1 MAPRWCCH
9 GDTKVLFGVLFLRQT
24 QLAGARDSFGAP
36 LDLEFAK
43 DLPIVSLDRVQGEEE
58 PLANLVIGESLSN
71 EPEGPLNRGESTA
84 RSGAELIRCGS
95 SVCQLQM
102 PPATS
107 LRNRVCAPEQ
117 RPQPTDRPSA
127 CLRQQSCARMPQA
140 EQALARRRARALP
153 GPDRH
158 APGAPPPGQS

>member
-58 PLANLVIGESLSN
+58 PLANLVIGESFSD
-71 EPEGPLNRGESTA
+71 EPEDL
-84 RSGAELIRCGS
+84 
-95 SVCQLQM
+95 
-102 PPATS
+102 
-107 LRNRVCAPEQ
+107 
-117 RPQPTDRPSA
+117 
-127 CLRQQSCARMPQA
+127 
-140 EQALARRRARALP
+140 
-153 GPDRH
+153 
-158 APGAPPPGQS
+158 

>member
-1 MAPRWCCH
+1 MQRSLIDNRSGQQRVAVALKCDSKSAKAVLPLIIEVALQLDFVDRWLIRFGIASTVSGTTPSFLCGRSPRKSMAPRWCCH

-71 EPEGPLNRGESTA
+71 EPEDL
-84 RSGAELIRCGS
+84 
-95 SVCQLQM
+95 
-102 PPATS
+102 
-107 LRNRVCAPEQ
+107 
-117 RPQPTDRPSA
+117 
-127 CLRQQSCARMPQA
+127 
-140 EQALARRRARALP
+140 
-153 GPDRH
+153 
-158 APGAPPPGQS
+158 